1 MTATLRTLITLP
13 RVLRHGAAVGAQ
25 LPPDASVVL
34 DPPTP
39 ELRAALTAAYAG
51 DHAPARDLLA
61 ATRLGA
67 EWERRGG
74 YVPRL
79 AESALHS
86 PGWLDAWLAES
97 PRDPDAVLV
106 KAEHGVRQAWEIRT
120 GARASSVSRDQF
132 QAFFALLDDAVP
144 VIGAAAELNPTDPV
158 PWQVALTH
166 ARGSQA
172 PREVFDAYWAEAT
185 ARAPHHYG
193 CHVSAMQYLCDKWYG
208 SHAEMFDF
216 AERAAQEALPGSK
229 LHALPLLAAV
239 EYDVV
244 ADGGNG
250 GAGIERSRI
259 HAALKRAQELS
270 DAYPQGDP
278 EVAGV
283 RNHLALMLVLAGR
296 HGEALEQF
304 RAVGSHATQYPW
316 AYLGDARGE
325 FLDFR
330 TGVRMRVAARVPFFS
345 RPKPPQFPK
354 LPAAPAPSHP
364 GTPRFLALV
373 AAPPHTVADAALM
386 CGVPLRIAPA
396 PDRSSYVELAADPE
410 PGIRATLLGEDRLTA
425 AADNITTGEPW
436 PALVLRRSGD
446 RSGFT
451 LLQQG
456 KKVADHDWDPA
467 APVPTTPPSRPPP
480 RPWRGCTASPT
491 PARSPICC
499 AAPTTR
505 PAASPPW
512 STRSDCRRSRPA
524 SAAATRSSPPSRVP
538 GCWPAGASSRASW
551 TPCPATVPA
560 APRLLAG
567 RAGGCCASR
576 RCRCS
581 CWSRRTRGGRRTSA
595 GSAPPCR
602 RSRRATSRANWRAR
616 GGDGGAPPSGELA
629 LVVRAV
635 PRGRGCA
642 LWAPRVI
649 VPSVSS
655 GS

>member
-1 MTATLRTLITLP
+1 MTVTMTATLRTLITLP

-106 KAEHGVRQAWEIRT
+106 KAEHCVQQAWEIRT

-208 SHAEMFDF
+208 SHGEMFDF
-216 AERAAQEALPGSK
+216 AERAAEEALPGSK

-283 RNHLALMLVLAGR
+283 RNHLALMLVLADR

-345 RPKPPQFPK
+345 RPKPPRFPK

-467 APVPTTPPSRPPP
+467 APVPDHAAVSATAATLAKVYGVADTRPITNLL
-480 RPWRGCTASPT
+480 RGSDD
-491 PARSPICC
+491 PARRQS
-499 AAPTTR
+499 ALVDALGL
-505 PAASPPW
+505 PP
-512 STRSDCRRSRPA
+512 
-524 SAAATRSSPPSRVP
+524 V
-538 GCWPAGASSRASW
+538 PAGFGTRDEVLTTLAGARVLARRGFFAGIVDTMSGDRSGRPIAPRRPRWWVLRIAALPLFVLVTAYAWWSPDIGWFRASLS
-551 TPCPATVPA
+551 TIATCY
-560 APRLLAG
+560 LTGQLAG
-567 RAGGCCASR
+567 AWR
-576 RCRCS
+576 R
-581 CWSRRTRGGRRTSA
+581 
-595 GSAPPCR
+595 
-602 RSRRATSRANWRAR
+602 
-616 GGDGGAPPSGELA
+616 
-629 LVVRAV
+629 
-635 PRGRGCA
+635 RGRGA
-642 LWAPRVI
+642 
-649 VPSVSS
+649 
-655 GS
+655 

>member
-1 MTATLRTLITLP
+1 MTVTMTATLRTLITLP

-106 KAEHGVRQAWEIRT
+106 KAEHCVQQAWEIRT

-208 SHAEMFDF
+208 SHGEMFDF
-216 AERAAQEALPGSK
+216 AECAAEEALPGSK

-283 RNHLALMLVLAGR
+283 RNHLALMLVLADR

-345 RPKPPQFPK
+345 RPKPPRFPR
-354 LPAAPAPSHP
+354 LPAAPVPSHP

-436 PALVLRRSGD
+436 PALVLRRGGD

-467 APVPTTPPSRPPP
+467 APVPDHAAVSATAATLAKVYGVADTRPITNLL
-480 RPWRGCTASPT
+480 RGSDD
-491 PARSPICC
+491 PARRQS
-499 AAPTTR
+499 ALVDALGL
-505 PAASPPW
+505 PP
-512 STRSDCRRSRPA
+512 
-524 SAAATRSSPPSRVP
+524 V
-538 GCWPAGASSRASW
+538 PAGFGTRDEVLTTLAGARVLARRGFFAGIVDTMSGDRSGRPTAPRRPRWWLLRIAALPLFVLVTAYAWWSPDIGWFRASLS
-551 TPCPATVPA
+551 TIATCY
-560 APRLLAG
+560 LTGQLAG
-567 RAGGCCASR
+567 AWR
-576 RCRCS
+576 R
-581 CWSRRTRGGRRTSA
+581 RGLERG
-595 GSAPPCR
+595 
-602 RSRRATSRANWRAR
+602 RATKR
-616 GGDGGAPPSGELA
+616 
-629 LVVRAV
+629 
-635 PRGRGCA
+635 
-642 LWAPRVI
+642 
-649 VPSVSS
+649 
-655 GS
+655 

>member
-467 APVPTTPPSRPPP
+467 APVPDHAAVSATAATLARVYGVADTRPITNLL
-480 RPWRGCTASPT
+480 RGSDD
-491 PARSPICC
+491 PARRQS
-499 AAPTTR
+499 ALVDALGL
-505 PAASPPW
+505 PP
-512 STRSDCRRSRPA
+512 
-524 SAAATRSSPPSRVP
+524 V
-538 GCWPAGASSRASW
+538 PAGFGSRDEVLTTLAGARVLARRGFFAGIVDTMSGDRSGRPTAPRRPRWWVLRIAALPLFVLVTAYAWWSPDIGWFRASLS
-551 TPCPATVPA
+551 TIATCY
-560 APRLLAG
+560 LTGQLAG
-567 RAGGCCASR
+567 AWR
-576 RCRCS
+576 R
-581 CWSRRTRGGRRTSA
+581 RG
-595 GSAPPCR
+595 
-602 RSRRATSRANWRAR
+602 RATKR
-616 GGDGGAPPSGELA
+616 
-629 LVVRAV
+629 
-635 PRGRGCA
+635 
-642 LWAPRVI
+642 
-649 VPSVSS
+649 
-655 GS
+655 

>member
-1 MTATLRTLITLP
+1 MITLP

-106 KAEHGVRQAWEIRT
+106 KAEHRVQQAWEIRT

-132 QAFFALLDDAVP
+132 KAFFALLDDAVP

-208 SHAEMFDF
+208 SHGEMFDF
-216 AERAAQEALPGSK
+216 AERAAEEALPGSK

-283 RNHLALMLVLAGR
+283 RNHLALMLVLADR

-345 RPKPPQFPK
+345 RPKPPRFPR
-354 LPAAPAPSHP
+354 LPAAPVPSHP

-436 PALVLRRSGD
+436 PALVLRRTGD
-446 RSGFT
+446 RCGFT

-467 APVPTTPPSRPPP
+467 APVPDHAAVSATAATLAKVYGVADTRPITNLL
-480 RPWRGCTASPT
+480 RGSDD
-491 PARSPICC
+491 PARRQS
-499 AAPTTR
+499 ALVDALGL
-505 PAASPPW
+505 PP
-512 STRSDCRRSRPA
+512 
-524 SAAATRSSPPSRVP
+524 V
-538 GCWPAGASSRASW
+538 PAGFGTRDEVLTTLAGARVLARRGFFAGIVDTMSGDRSGRPTAPRRPRWWLLRIAALPLFVLVTAYAWWSPDIGWFRASLS
-551 TPCPATVPA
+551 TIATCY
-560 APRLLAG
+560 LTGQLAG
-567 RAGGCCASR
+567 AWR
-576 RCRCS
+576 R
-581 CWSRRTRGGRRTSA
+581 RGLERG
-595 GSAPPCR
+595 
-602 RSRRATSRANWRAR
+602 RATKR
-616 GGDGGAPPSGELA
+616 
-629 LVVRAV
+629 
-635 PRGRGCA
+635 
-642 LWAPRVI
+642 
-649 VPSVSS
+649 
-655 GS
+655 

>member
-1 MTATLRTLITLP
+1 MTVTMTATLRTLITLP

-39 ELRAALTAAYAG
+39 DLRAALTAAYAG

-208 SHAEMFDF
+208 SHGEMFDF

-345 RPKPPQFPK
+345 RPKAPEFPK
-354 LPAAPAPSHP
+354 LPAVPAPSHP

-467 APVPTTPPSRPPP
+467 APVPDHAAVSATAATLAKVYGVADTRPITNLL
-480 RPWRGCTASPT
+480 RGSDD
-491 PARSPICC
+491 PARRQSALVDALGLPPVPAGFGSRDEVLTTLAGARVLARRGFFAGIVDTMSGDRSGRPTAPRRPRWWVLRIAALPLFVLVTAYAWWSPDIGWF
-499 AAPTTR
+499 R
-505 PAASPPW
+505 ASL
-512 STRSDCRRSRPA
+512 STIATCYLTGQLAGAWRRRGR
-524 SAAATRSSPPSRVP
+524 ATRH
-538 GCWPAGASSRASW
+538 
-551 TPCPATVPA
+551 
-560 APRLLAG
+560 
-567 RAGGCCASR
+567 
-576 RCRCS
+576 
-581 CWSRRTRGGRRTSA
+581 
-595 GSAPPCR
+595 
-602 RSRRATSRANWRAR
+602 
-616 GGDGGAPPSGELA
+616 
-629 LVVRAV
+629 
-635 PRGRGCA
+635 
-642 LWAPRVI
+642 
-649 VPSVSS
+649 
-655 GS
+655 

>member
-1 MTATLRTLITLP
+1 MITLP

-106 KAEHGVRQAWEIRT
+106 KAEHRVQQAWEIRT

-208 SHAEMFDF
+208 SHGEMFDF
-216 AERAAQEALPGSK
+216 AERAAEEALPGSK

-270 DAYPQGDP
+270 DAYLQGDP

-283 RNHLALMLVLAGR
+283 RNHLALMLVLADR

-345 RPKPPQFPK
+345 RPKPPRFPR
-354 LPAAPAPSHP
+354 LPAAPVPSHP

-436 PALVLRRSGD
+436 PALVLRRTGD
-446 RSGFT
+446 RCGFT

-467 APVPTTPPSRPPP
+467 APVPDHAAVSATAATLAKVYGVADTRPITNLL
-480 RPWRGCTASPT
+480 RGSDD
-491 PARSPICC
+491 PARRQS
-499 AAPTTR
+499 ALVDALGL
-505 PAASPPW
+505 PP
-512 STRSDCRRSRPA
+512 
-524 SAAATRSSPPSRVP
+524 V
-538 GCWPAGASSRASW
+538 PAGFGTRDEVLTTLAGARVLARRGFFAGIVDTMSGDRSGRPTAPRRPRWWLLRIAALPLFVLVTAYAWWSPDIGWFRASLS
-551 TPCPATVPA
+551 TIATCY
-560 APRLLAG
+560 LTGQLAG
-567 RAGGCCASR
+567 AWR
-576 RCRCS
+576 R
-581 CWSRRTRGGRRTSA
+581 RGLERG
-595 GSAPPCR
+595 
-602 RSRRATSRANWRAR
+602 RATKR
-616 GGDGGAPPSGELA
+616 
-629 LVVRAV
+629 
-635 PRGRGCA
+635 
-642 LWAPRVI
+642 
-649 VPSVSS
+649 
-655 GS
+655 

>member
-1 MTATLRTLITLP
+1 MTVTMTATLRTLITLP

-106 KAEHGVRQAWEIRT
+106 KAEHCVQQAWEIRT

-208 SHAEMFDF
+208 SHGEMFDF
-216 AERAAQEALPGSK
+216 AERAAEEALPGSK

-283 RNHLALMLVLAGR
+283 RNHLALMLVLADR

-345 RPKPPQFPK
+345 RPKPPRFPK
-354 LPAAPAPSHP
+354 LPAAPVPSHP

-467 APVPTTPPSRPPP
+467 APVPDHAAVSATAATLARVYGVADTRPITNLL
-480 RPWRGCTASPT
+480 RGSDD
-491 PARSPICC
+491 PARRQS
-499 AAPTTR
+499 ALVDALGL
-505 PAASPPW
+505 PP
-512 STRSDCRRSRPA
+512 
-524 SAAATRSSPPSRVP
+524 V
-538 GCWPAGASSRASW
+538 PAGFGTRDEVLTTLAGARVLARRGFFAGIVDTMSGDRSGRPIAPRRPRWWVLRIAALPLFVLVTAYAWWSPDIGWFRASLS
-551 TPCPATVPA
+551 TIATCY
-560 APRLLAG
+560 LTGQLAG
-567 RAGGCCASR
+567 AWR
-576 RCRCS
+576 R
-581 CWSRRTRGGRRTSA
+581 
-595 GSAPPCR
+595 
-602 RSRRATSRANWRAR
+602 
-616 GGDGGAPPSGELA
+616 
-629 LVVRAV
+629 
-635 PRGRGCA
+635 RGRGA
-642 LWAPRVI
+642 
-649 VPSVSS
+649 
-655 GS
+655 

>member
-1 MTATLRTLITLP
+1 MTVTMTATLRTLITLP

-39 ELRAALTAAYAG
+39 GLRAALTAAYAG

-106 KAEHGVRQAWEIRT
+106 KAEHCVQQAWEIRT

-208 SHAEMFDF
+208 SHGEMFDF
-216 AERAAQEALPGSK
+216 AERAAEEALPGSK

-283 RNHLALMLVLAGR
+283 RNHLALMLVLADR

-345 RPKPPQFPK
+345 RPKPPRFPK

-467 APVPTTPPSRPPP
+467 APVPDHAAVSATAATLAKVYGVADTRPITNLL
-480 RPWRGCTASPT
+480 RGSDD
-491 PARSPICC
+491 PARRQS
-499 AAPTTR
+499 ALVDALGL
-505 PAASPPW
+505 PP
-512 STRSDCRRSRPA
+512 
-524 SAAATRSSPPSRVP
+524 V
-538 GCWPAGASSRASW
+538 PAGFGTRDEVLTTLAGARVLARRGFFAGIVDTMSGDRSGR
-551 TPCPATVPA
+551 PA
-560 APRLLAG
+560 APRRPRWWVLRVAALPLFVLVTAYAWWSPDIGWFRASLSTIATCYLTGQLAG
-567 RAGGCCASR
+567 A
-576 RCRCS
+576 
-581 CWSRRTRGGRRTSA
+581 W
-595 GSAPPCR
+595 
-602 RSRRATSRANWRAR
+602 
-616 GGDGGAPPSGELA
+616 
-629 LVVRAV
+629 
-635 PRGRGCA
+635 RGRERTA
-642 LWAPRVI
+642 KR
-649 VPSVSS
+649 
-655 GS
+655 

>member
-1 MTATLRTLITLP
+1 MITLP

-39 ELRAALTAAYAG
+39 GLRAALTAAYAG

-97 PRDPDAVLV
+97 PRDPDALLV
-106 KAEHGVRQAWEIRT
+106 KAEHCVQQAWEIRT

-208 SHAEMFDF
+208 SHGEMFDF
-216 AERAAQEALPGSK
+216 AEGAAGEALPGSK

-283 RNHLALMLVLAGR
+283 RNHLALMLVLADR

-345 RPKPPQFPK
+345 RPKPPRFPK

-456 KKVADHDWDPA
+456 KKVADHDWAPA
-467 APVPTTPPSRPPP
+467 APVPDHAAVSATAATLAKVYGVADTRPITNLL
-480 RPWRGCTASPT
+480 RGSDD
-491 PARSPICC
+491 PARRQS
-499 AAPTTR
+499 ALVDALGL
-505 PAASPPW
+505 PP
-512 STRSDCRRSRPA
+512 
-524 SAAATRSSPPSRVP
+524 V
-538 GCWPAGASSRASW
+538 PAGFGTRDEVLTTLAGARVLARRGFFAGIVDTMSGDRSGR
-551 TPCPATVPA
+551 PA
-560 APRLLAG
+560 APRRARWWVLRVAALPLFVLVTAYAWWSPDIGWFRASLSTIATCYLTGQLAG
-567 RAGGCCASR
+567 AWR
-576 RCRCS
+576 R
-581 CWSRRTRGGRRTSA
+581 RG
-595 GSAPPCR
+595 
-602 RSRRATSRANWRAR
+602 RAT
-616 GGDGGAPPSGELA
+616 
-629 LVVRAV
+629 
-635 PRGRGCA
+635 GR
-642 LWAPRVI
+642 
-649 VPSVSS
+649 
-655 GS
+655 